1 MKAEPVVGVQPSVIR
16 WARESMGMSI
26 EDVAHK
32 LKKSSEEVMA
42 WESEDGASPNRH
54 AKTRQSSPLA
64 TR

>member
-1 MKAEPVVGVQPSVIR
+1 MRAEPVVGVQPSVIR

-42 WESEDGASPNRH
+42 WESDGNPPKLSQPVLH
-54 AKTRQSSPLA
+54 QQCF
-64 TR
+64 